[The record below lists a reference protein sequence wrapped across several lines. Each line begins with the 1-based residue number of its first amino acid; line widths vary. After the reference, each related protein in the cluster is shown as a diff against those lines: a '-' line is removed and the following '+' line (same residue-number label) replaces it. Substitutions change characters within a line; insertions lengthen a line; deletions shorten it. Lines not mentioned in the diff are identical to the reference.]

1 MRSFTR
7 PVGLLAVFTLF
18 TACAADAPTA
28 PESQPLATQAPL
40 QAQCQ
45 PIAGDIDLGFYV
57 VSPELMWVI
66 VEEATGALDGASVS
80 MVRNLEQRG
89 PLLHLVA
96 EHVWAPGSDVDVIA
110 LIDDYL
116 AGLAPGEPIDPE
128 EPLRLLEAAAD
139 HTFRTLDH
147 PVIDTRD
154 GRLNNR
160 LRVIDGSGQGAF
172 EGAHGQ
178 FTTHGEVELG
188 VSGAV
193 SYRGVLCG
201 VDWQALD

>member
-7 PVGLLAVFTLF
+7 PVGFLAVFTLF
-18 TACAADAPTA
+18 AACASDAPTA

-40 QAQCQ
+40 QAQRQ
-45 PIAGDIDLGFYV
+45 PIAGDIDIGFYV
-57 VSPELMWVI
+57 VSEDLMWVV
-66 VEEATGALDGASVS
+66 VEQATGALDGASVS
-80 MVRNLEQRG
+80 MVRGMEQRG
-89 PLLHLVA
+89 PMLHLVA

-110 LIDDYL
+110 IIDDYL
-116 AGLAPGEPIDPE
+116 GGLGGDPIDPE
-128 EPLRLLEAAAD
+128 EPLRLLEAASE
-139 HTFRTLDH
+139 HTLRTLDH
-147 PVIDTRD
+147 PVINTRD

-172 EGAHGQ
+172 AGGHGQ
-178 FTTHGEVELG
+178 FTTHGHVDLG

-201 VDWQALD
+201 VDWQAL

>member
-7 PVGLLAVFTLF
+7 PVGLMAAFTLF
-18 TACAADAPTA
+18 TACVADAPSA

-45 PIAGDIDLGFYV
+45 PISGDIDIGFYV
-57 VSPELMWVI
+57 VSEDLMWVV
-66 VEEATGALDGASVS
+66 VEQATGALDGASVS
-80 MVRNLEQRG
+80 MVRGMEQRG
-89 PLLHLVA
+89 PMLHLVA

-116 AGLAPGEPIDPE
+116 AGLGGDPIDPE
-128 EPLRLLEAAAD
+128 EPLRLLEAAAE
-139 HTFRTLDH
+139 HTLRTLDH
-147 PVIDTRD
+147 PVINTRD

-160 LRVIDGSGQGAF
+160 LRMIDDSGQGAF
-172 EGAHGQ
+172 AGAHGQ
-178 FTTHGEVELG
+178 FTTHGHVELG